1 MKEERQKEMDYIE
14 LEMRGT
20 ALILEELTKVS
31 KILGIVRYQYDPFNI
46 REDLKNQIQVRL
58 VKLNHQ
64 ERMRAIHEIQA
75 LLLELA
81 SVSGREQQ

>member
-1 MKEERQKEMDYIE
+1 MNDERQEEMDYIQ

-31 KILGIVRYQYDPFNI
+31 KLLSTVRYQYDPFNI

-58 VKLNHQ
+58 VKLSHE
-64 ERMRAIHEIQA
+64 ERMRAIHEIQT

-81 SVSGREQQ
+81 SISGNK

>member
-1 MKEERQKEMDYIE
+1 MKDERQEEMDYIQ

-31 KILGIVRYQYDPFNI
+31 KLLSTVRYQYDPFNI

-58 VKLNHQ
+58 VKLSHE
-64 ERMRAIHEIQA
+64 ERMRSIHEIQT

-81 SVSGREQQ
+81 SISGNK

>member
-1 MKEERQKEMDYIE
+1 MNDERQKEMDYIQ
-14 LEMRGT
+14 LEMKGT

-58 VKLNHQ
+58 VKLNHK
-64 ERMRAIHEIQA
+64 ERMRAIHEIQG

-81 SVSGREQQ
+81 SVSGKE